1 MEYQNAVTKLT
12 NNPNIAIQKAEKIK
26 KFVILDEEFY
36 FEQLVKCNHSDSI
49 CMLKLIAAVT
59 KTMFSKLNGI
69 IDKHS
74 ECLRSQT
81 TFWSLFLSV
90 LKAIILETFNEIVLA
105 FLPGES
111 KTNILYVDINFTG
124 NLFFGFGR
132 YCGNVVPE
140 PAVSHPFWTPLPTK
154 NVLSVFF
161 SR

>member
-49 CMLKLIAAVT
+49 CMLKLIAAVI

-81 TFWSLFLSV
+81 TF
-90 LKAIILETFNEIVLA
+90 
-105 FLPGES
+105 
-111 KTNILYVDINFTG
+111 
-124 NLFFGFGR
+124 
-132 YCGNVVPE
+132 
-140 PAVSHPFWTPLPTK
+140 
-154 NVLSVFF
+154 
-161 SR
+161 

>member
-1 MEYQNAVTKLT
+1 MYVKTDSSSDKNHVF
-12 NNPNIAIQKAEKIK
+12 KIK
-26 KFVILDEEFY
+26 WHHRQTLRMLEVSDYLLKSL
-36 FEQLVKCNHSDSI
+36 LVSFKSHY
-49 CMLKLIAAVT
+49 
-59 KTMFSKLNGI
+59 
-69 IDKHS
+69 
-74 ECLRSQT
+74 LRNLQ
-81 TFWSLFLSV
+81 W
-90 LKAIILETFNEIVLA
+90 IVLA